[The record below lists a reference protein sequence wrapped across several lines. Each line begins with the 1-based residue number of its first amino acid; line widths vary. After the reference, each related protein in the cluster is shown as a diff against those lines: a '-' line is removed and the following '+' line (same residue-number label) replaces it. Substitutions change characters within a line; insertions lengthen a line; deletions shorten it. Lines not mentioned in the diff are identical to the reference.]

1 MNIQEY
7 SKLMGYEQPCADEEF
22 LAALE
27 VYMAAGEMTK
37 EEFCRHYAAIRGNA
51 IVAELTATVNRQR
64 REIFSLKEAQEDTR
78 ELEQTV
84 GEQIMEIAKFVEARG
99 LEDSS
104 DDLLELAGSLIPTKT
119 ILQFKLENNL
129 RLNTEDKDLLLQM
142 LKKRD

>member
-1 MNIQEY
+1 
-7 SKLMGYEQPCADEEF
+7 MGYEQPCADEEF

-51 IVAELTATVNRQR
+51 IVDELTATVNRQR

-129 RLNTEDKDLLLQM
+129 RLNTEDKNLLLQL
-142 LKKRD
+142 LKEED

>member
-64 REIFSLKEAQEDTR
+64 EEISRLDVAAENAQELKQ
-78 ELEQTV
+78 EV
-84 GEQIMEIAKFVEARG
+84 GEQIMEIANFVELRG
-99 LEDSS
+99 LNDSC
-104 DDLLELAGSLIPTKT
+104 DDLFELAVCLLPEKT
-119 ILQFKLENNL
+119 VLQFKLEKNI
-129 RLNTEDKDLLLQM
+129 RLNSRNRELLLQL
-142 LKKRD
+142 LKEQD